1 MIKQILS
8 LGLALGF
15 VLGSGSLVSA
25 EEYNTRRPYLPPSG
39 QVKINNARAKM
50 FVIQNE
56 LDEKRKEAEEAGK
69 QGCPEGVF
77 VDRSNPRRE
86 VIIATKDIVNL
97 GGQLDLSVNVTAV
110 DRRHEVLGAVLDP
123 LHRLAEVDAG
133 QRHEDVL
140 GVNRAKP
147 CELHQFI
154 GGAIHIGA
162 RVQDDD

>member
-1 MIKQILS
+1 MIKQIVS

-56 LDEKRKEAEEAGK
+56 LDEKRKEAEKEGK

-86 VIIATKDIVNL
+86 VIIATQDIVNL
-97 GGQLDLSVNVTAV
+97 GGQLDLS
-110 DRRHEVLGAVLDP
+110 
-123 LHRLAEVDAG
+123 
-133 QRHEDVL
+133 
-140 GVNRAKP
+140 
-147 CELHQFI
+147 
-154 GGAIHIGA
+154 A
-162 RVQDDD
+162 RCR